1 MSKNITD
8 VLTTLAYLMGE
19 RTVQSSTTAVRT
31 NFIQKTLEEVYRAYK
46 WPFAAVNASLTVSAG
61 VASLASNFDYQH
73 GITGYFYQGT
83 TQTPLEPIAV
93 VDQSSYDQGD
103 YRYWLQP
110 QSDGTFLFKTKDTTY
125 SSANFQYQAKAPGL
139 TASIATPFDDDMT
152 LALGARRYIKLSQD
166 PNADISQD
174 EALFQ
179 KRLTENIAATQVANP
194 KRHIRFLSHA
204 NGHRMGGGYDEGNN
218 RIRFAG

>member
-31 NFIQKTLEEVYRAYK
+31 NFIQKTLEEIYRAYK
-46 WPFAAVNASLTVSAG
+46 WPFAQVNASLAVNAG

-83 TQTPLEPIAV
+83 LQTPLEPIAT
-93 VDQSSYDQGD
+93 VDQSGYNQGD
-103 YRYWLQP
+103 YRYWLEP
-110 QSDGTFLFKTKDTTY
+110 QTDGTFLFKTKDTTY
-125 SSANFQYQAKAPGL
+125 SAATFQYQAKAPTL
-139 TASIATPFDDDMT
+139 TAVVATPFDDDMT
-152 LALGARRYIKLSQD
+152 IALGARRYIKLSQD

-179 KRLTENIAATQVANP
+179 KRLTENMAATQVANP
-194 KRHIRFLSHA
+194 KRRIRFLGHA
-204 NGHRMGGGYDEGNN
+204 NGHRMGGGYDEGGQV
-218 RIRFAG
+218 IRFAG